1 MTNFKIKKNENTPLY
16 ITIIILFI
24 FMSLVNGHKFLSI
37 NNLQAMA
44 YQMPM
49 IGLLAIGMMV
59 SELSGGINLSLVAN
73 ANFNGIFIYVVLN
86 AITKGDMGSANIA
99 QVLLAISASF
109 LVTMVIGFIN
119 GYLIA
124 VMEIP
129 ALLETLGMM
138 TLLKGLSLVITEGY
152 TISGFPSS
160 LTFLGSGSIIG
171 IPMSLIIFIIV
182 CFLVHIILDRTVFGK
197 QLYFTGAN
205 PVAAKFSNINT
216 ESVIIREYMLS
227 AFFAFSCSLIMIGQ
241 MNSVKATY
249 YDSYLLIAVLASFL
263 GGVKPAGGFGKIMGT
278 ILASIILQIIST
290 GLNLMRMDPFM
301 VTAMW
306 GAIIIFLLFGKEI
319 VHNVHVYFVKRKKK
333 AQV

>member
-1 MTNFKIKKNENTPLY
+1 MKKINFKKNEYTPLY

-24 FMSLVNGHKFLSI
+24 LMSIINGHKFLSI
-37 NNLQAMA
+37 NNLKAMT

-73 ANFNGIFIYVVLN
+73 ANFNGIFIFLVL
-86 AITKGDMGSANIA
+86 AGITKGDMA
-99 QVLLAISASF
+99 SASIF
-109 LVTMVIGFIN
+109 QIVIAIAASFVVTMIIGFIN
-119 GYLIA
+119 GFLIA
-124 VMEIP
+124 VLGIP

-138 TLLKGLSLVITEGY
+138 TLLKGLSLVITKGY
-152 TISGFPSS
+152 TVSGFPTS
-160 LTFLGSGSIIG
+160 LTFLGNGSVLG
-171 IPMSLIIFIIV
+171 IPMSLIIFILV
-182 CFLVHIILDRTVFGK
+182 CFVVHIILDRTVFGK

-205 PVAAKFSNINT
+205 QVAAKYSNINI

-263 GGVKPAGGFGKIMGT
+263 GGVNPAGGFGKIMGT

-306 GAIIIFLLFGKEI
+306 GAIIIFLLFGKEL
-319 VHNVHVYFVKRKKK
+319 VTNFKMLLLKRRKV
-333 AQV
+333 A

>member
-1 MTNFKIKKNENTPLY
+1 MTKLKLTKNEYSPLF
-16 ITIIILFI
+16 ITIIILFVM
-24 FMSLVNGHKFLSI
+24 MSLINGNKFLSI
-37 NNLQAMA
+37 NNLKAMT

-73 ANFNGIFIYVVLN
+73 ANFNGIFIYLVLSGVTQSN
-86 AITKGDMGSANIA
+86 MAGANPGQILFAIFI
-99 QVLLAISASF
+99 SF
-109 LVTMVIGFIN
+109 LVSMLIGFIN
-119 GYLIA
+119 GFLIA
-124 VMEIP
+124 VLKIP

-138 TLLKGLSLVITEGY
+138 TLLKGLSLVITGGY
-152 TISGFPSS
+152 TISGFPTA
-160 LTFLGSGSIIG
+160 LTFLGSGSVLG
-171 IPMSLIIFIIV
+171 IPMSLVIFIIV
-182 CFLVHIILDRTVFGK
+182 CLIVHVILDRTVFGK

-205 PVAAKFSNINT
+205 QVAAEYSNINV

-227 AFFAFSCSLIMIGQ
+227 SFFAFSCSLIMIGQ

-263 GGVKPAGGFGKIMGT
+263 GGVNPAGGFGKILGT

-306 GAIIIFLLFGKEI
+306 GAIIIFLLFGKEL
-319 VHNVHVYFVKRKKK
+319 VNNVKTFIFKAKRR
-333 AQV
+333 V

>member
-1 MTNFKIKKNENTPLY
+1 MI
-16 ITIIILFI
+16 
-24 FMSLVNGHKFLSI
+24 NGHKFLSI
-37 NNLQAMA
+37 NNLQAMT

-73 ANFNGIFIYVVLN
+73 ANFNGIFIYVVLS
-86 AITKGDMGSANIA
+86 AITKGDMASASIA
-99 QVLLAISASF
+99 QVIIAVFASF
-109 LVTMVIGFIN
+109 LATMVIGFIN

-124 VMEIP
+124 VLEIP

-152 TISGFPSS
+152 TISGFPAS
-160 LTFLGSGSIIG
+160 LTFLGSGSILG
-171 IPMSLIIFIIV
+171 IPMSLIIFILV
-182 CFLVHIILDRTVFGK
+182 CVVVHVILDRTVFGK

-205 PVAAKFSNINT
+205 QVAAKYSNINI

-263 GGVKPAGGFGKIMGT
+263 GGVDPAGGFGKILGT

-306 GAIIIFLLFGKEI
+306 GAIIIFLLFGKET
-319 VHNVHVYFVKRKKK
+319 VRKVQVMMYKKRKR
-333 AQV
+333 V

>member
-1 MTNFKIKKNENTPLY
+1 MKQINLKKTENFPLFV
-16 ITIIILFI
+16 TIIILFLL
-24 FMSLVNGHKFLSI
+24 MSILNGGKFLSF
-37 NNLQAMA
+37 NNLEAMT

-49 IGLLAIGMMV
+49 IGLLAIGMMI
-59 SELSGGINLSLVAN
+59 SELSGGINLSIVAN

-86 AITKGDMGSANIA
+86 FLTKGNMGDANIV
-99 QVLLAISASF
+99 QLLISLILSLMMSF
-109 LVTMVIGFIN
+109 FIGFIN

-124 VMEIP
+124 VLNIP

-138 TLLKGLSLVITEGY
+138 TLLKGISLVITDGY
-152 TISGFPSS
+152 TISNFPSS
-160 LTFLGSGSIIG
+160 LTFLGSENLLG

-182 CFLVHIILDRTVFGK
+182 CLFTHIILDRTVFGK
-197 QLYFTGAN
+197 QLYYTGAN
-205 PVAAKFSNINT
+205 PTAAKFSNINV
-216 ESVIIREYMLS
+216 ERVIIKEYMLS
-227 AFFAFSCSLIMIGQ
+227 SFFAFSCSLIMIGQ

-263 GGVKPAGGFGKIMGT
+263 GGVKPAGGFGKLSGV

-306 GAIIIFLLFGKEI
+306 GAIIILVLFGKKFA
-319 VHNVHVYFVKRKKK
+319 NTLFKK
-333 AQV
+333 V

>member
-1 MTNFKIKKNENTPLY
+1 MTKLNFKKNEYTPLY
-16 ITIIILFI
+16 ITIIILFVM
-24 FMSLVNGHKFLSI
+24 MSLINGHKFLSL

-73 ANFNGIFIYVVLN
+73 ANFNGIFIYVVLSWL
-86 AITKGDMGSANIA
+86 TKGDMSSANLS
-99 QVLLAISASF
+99 QVLIAISFSF
-109 LVTMVIGFIN
+109 LITMIIGFIN

-124 VMEIP
+124 VLKIP

-152 TISGFPSS
+152 TISGFPNS
-160 LTFLGSGSIIG
+160 LTFLGNGDLFG
-171 IPMSLIIFIIV
+171 VPMSLIIFILV
-182 CFLVHIILDRTVFGK
+182 CYIVHIILDRTVFGK

-205 PVAAKFSNINT
+205 QTAAKYSNINI
-216 ESVIIREYMLS
+216 ESIIIREYMLS

-263 GGVKPAGGFGKIMGT
+263 GGVDPAGGFGKIMGT

-290 GLNLMRMDPFM
+290 GLNLMRLDPFM

-306 GAIIIFLLFGKEI
+306 GAIIIFVLFGKEL
-319 VHNVHVYFVKRKKK
+319 VKNLHRILNRRKRM
-333 AQV
+333 A

>member
-1 MTNFKIKKNENTPLY
+1 
-16 ITIIILFI
+16 
-24 FMSLVNGHKFLSI
+24 
-37 NNLQAMA
+37 MA
-44 YQMPM
+44 GANPGQ
-49 IGLLAIGMMV
+49 ILLAIFV
-59 SELSGGINLSLVAN
+59 
-73 ANFNGIFIYVVLN
+73 
-86 AITKGDMGSANIA
+86 
-99 QVLLAISASF
+99 SF
-109 LVTMVIGFIN
+109 LVSMLIGFIN

-124 VMEIP
+124 VLEIP

-138 TLLKGLSLVITEGY
+138 TFLKGLSLVITGGY
-152 TISGFPSS
+152 TISGFPTA
-160 LTFLGSGSIIG
+160 LTFLGSGSVLG
-171 IPMSLIIFIIV
+171 VPMSLVIFIIV
-182 CFLVHIILDRTVFGK
+182 CLIVHFILDRTVFGK

-205 PVAAKFSNINT
+205 QVAAKYSNINV

-227 AFFAFSCSLIMIGQ
+227 SFFAFSCSLIMIGQ

-263 GGVKPAGGFGKIMGT
+263 GGVNPAGGFGKILGT

-319 VHNVHVYFVKRKKK
+319 VNKVKEILSKKP
-333 AQV
+333 Q